1 MPAGPG
7 RLNLSAGDSGVGSWT
22 AEGRVTDEQEAASDE
37 TLCRR
42 IAARDDAAFDLLVAR
57 YQGRAYRLAW
67 SLLRNA
73 EDARDVS
80 QDAFIRVWEAAER
93 FRGDARFSTWFYR
106 ILVNRCLDHKRRGRW
121 WTRLV
126 ARDDDPAAD
135 VSVVE
140 RQPAPGPDAGDQVS
154 EAQTMARLWD
164 AVQPVERRPEFGS
177 LDDAMLGARLDLLEH
192 YRVVERLDLFE
203 ELDVIRQLDHLPSR
217 EG

>member
-1 MPAGPG
+1 M
-7 RLNLSAGDSGVGSWT
+7 
-22 AEGRVTDEQEAASDE
+22 TDEQEAASDE

-154 EAQTMARLWD
+154 EAQTMARLWN
-164 AVQPVERRPEFGS
+164 AVQ
-177 LDDAMLGARLDLLEH
+177 RLSPQQRAAVILHAQEQLSIAEIADVLRVAEPTVRVHLHRAVAALRKDL
-192 YRVVERLDLFE
+192 V
-203 ELDVIRQLDHLPSR
+203 P
-217 EG
+217 

>member
-1 MPAGPG
+1 
-7 RLNLSAGDSGVGSWT
+7 
-22 AEGRVTDEQEAASDE
+22 VTDEQEAASDE

-80 QDAFIRVWEAAER
+80 QDAFIRVWEAADR

-126 ARDDDPAAD
+126 ARGDDPDAD

-164 AVQPVERRPEFGS
+164 AVQ
-177 LDDAMLGARLDLLEH
+177 RLSPQQRAAVILHAQEQLSIAEIADVLRVAEPTVRVHLHRAVAALRKDLA
-192 YRVVERLDLFE
+192 
-203 ELDVIRQLDHLPSR
+203 P
-217 EG
+217 

>member
-1 MPAGPG
+1 
-7 RLNLSAGDSGVGSWT
+7 
-22 AEGRVTDEQEAASDE
+22 VTDEQEAASDE

-164 AVQPVERRPEFGS
+164 AVQ
-177 LDDAMLGARLDLLEH
+177 RLSPQQRAAVILHAQEQLSIAEIADVLRVAEPTVRVHLHRAVAALRKDL
-192 YRVVERLDLFE
+192 V
-203 ELDVIRQLDHLPSR
+203 P
-217 EG
+217 

>member
-80 QDAFIRVWEAAER
+80 QDAFIRVWEAAGR

-135 VSVVE
+135 VSAVE

-154 EAQTMARLWD
+154 AAQTMARLWD
-164 AVQPVERRPEFGS
+164 AVQ
-177 LDDAMLGARLDLLEH
+177 RLSPQQRAAVILHAQEQLSIAEIADVLRVAEPTVRVHLHRAVAALRKDLA
-192 YRVVERLDLFE
+192 
-203 ELDVIRQLDHLPSR
+203 P
-217 EG
+217 

>member
-1 MPAGPG
+1 
-7 RLNLSAGDSGVGSWT
+7 
-22 AEGRVTDEQEAASDE
+22 VTDEQEAASDE

-80 QDAFIRVWEAAER
+80 QDAFIRVWEAADR

-126 ARDDDPAAD
+126 ARDDDDAD

-154 EAQTMARLWD
+154 AAQTMARLWD
-164 AVQPVERRPEFGS
+164 AVQ
-177 LDDAMLGARLDLLEH
+177 RLSPQQRAAVILHAQEQLSVAEIADVLRVAEPTVRVHLHRAVAALRKDL
-192 YRVVERLDLFE
+192 V
-203 ELDVIRQLDHLPSR
+203 P
-217 EG
+217 